1 MQILQRAGSAPP
13 LGLMLTT
20 AQVRGLRDAGVE
32 IGAHTATHPILTR
45 LDAAA
50 ARDDMAQGK
59 ETLEGILKEPVRLFA
74 YPNGRPGQ
82 DYDARHAAMAR
93 DLGFSAAVSTAWGAA
108 HHGCDLFQVPR
119 VAPWDASAARYA
131 ARLVS
136 SYTQRRY
143 QIAKPGVG

>member
-13 LGLMLTT
+13 PGHMLTT
-20 AQVRGLRDAGVE
+20 PQVRGLRDAGVE

-59 ETLEGILKEPVRLFA
+59 ETLEGILQEPVRLFA
-74 YPNGRPGQ
+74 YPNGRPGE
-82 DYDARHAAMAR
+82 DYDATHVAIAK

-108 HHGCDLFQVPR
+108 HHGCDLFQMPR
-119 VAPWDASAARYA
+119 VAPWDASALPYA
-131 ARLVS
+131 ARLVK
-136 SYTQRRY
+136 SY
-143 QIAKPGVG
+143 AKRTYPVATPDA